1 MITNLAGGPH
11 ETLAATPYSEEVAV
25 GYPITDR
32 ASLWRSAAIGPTP
45 VSAGAVTRM
54 TLDGHSRCALRR
66 NGGAPPPRAG
76 PSRPCRASPKIW
88 GF

>member
-32 ASLWRSAAIGPTP
+32 ASL
-45 VSAGAVTRM
+45 
-54 TLDGHSRCALRR
+54 
-66 NGGAPPPRAG
+66 
-76 PSRPCRASPKIW
+76 
-88 GF
+88 